1 MPNEKLRRQIAWD
14 AAQMISAGQESEY
27 QSARMKAARRIA
39 RGWIPD
45 EDLPSDDEIRNLVH
59 SVTSP
64 GTLIKGDRFDHY
76 RRLLLPLEQV
86 KLNPQFHPEGDCLNH
101 TLQVF
106 DLARHELPY
115 DEEFLLAA
123 LLHDVGKAID
133 RKDHIG
139 AGLTALDG
147 YITPRTAWFI
157 EHHTEANQLAEGRL
171 GVRAKRRLEASENF
185 SELQVFSKC
194 DRGGRQKNV
203 QVPEVDDALQ
213 YLRDLEKEHGE

>member
-1 MPNEKLRRQIAWD
+1 
-14 AAQMISAGQESEY
+14 
-27 QSARMKAARRIA
+27 MKAARRIA
-39 RGWIPD
+39 RGWVPE
-45 EDLPSDDEIRNLVH
+45 EDLPADEEIRNLLQ
-59 SVTSP
+59 SLTSP
-64 GTLIKGDRFDHY
+64 IGGDRFDYY

-86 KLNPQFHPEGDCLNH
+86 KLNPEFHPEGDALNH

-139 AGLTALDG
+139 AALAALKG
-147 YITPRTAWFI
+147 YITERTAWFI

-171 GVRAKRRLEASENF
+171 GVRAQRRLEINENF
-185 SELQVFSKC
+185 PELEIFSKC

-203 QVPEVDDALQ
+203 EVPDVDEALD
-213 YLRDLEKEHGE
+213 YLRALEQEHGE